1 MPCGEPRV
9 TLVALAGRD
18 ITALEVPDVDR
29 GVQAVAPIVALNPT
43 GGEILRLQR
52 SAGNAAVGRLLRA
65 GKVAPPPGPR
75 TLLRFPMPATASC
88 DKTYPSANDVLYELQ
103 RRSGLIRNTLPQVT
117 IANQADLDL
126 YLSRWWD
133 STACIELAVS
143 SGRYAILS
151 QRHVDQAKQQYVEA
165 LKLILVRA
173 EDGMHVKR
181 TDLITRN
188 SANLR
193 TEAIAALNAYGNLD
207 RFDRLS
213 PSAGYASTYIL
224 KTLNPKALNFVA
236 SNNDACTANCPL
248 TAVTMQTYLATG
260 TINTIQCDPSN
271 QGPGYLIQPDPDTQ
285 WGRQRP
291 WAATLLALQPL
302 LRNHGDFAVVEG
314 DRRASDNAPA
324 AIESQGITRYHYFN
338 VVNIRGTLY
347 YVDAFSGAVGSDLAG
362 YVTSLQTVRH
372 RFTQQR
378 LTATS
383 PGWNRALTTP
393 SGALQP

>member
-1 MPCGEPRV
+1 MGPGQH
-9 TLVALAGRD
+9 A
-18 ITALEVPDVDR
+18 ALEAPGIDRDVH
-29 GVQAVAPIVALNPT
+29 GVAPIIALNPT
-43 GGEILRLQR
+43 GSEILSLQR

-65 GKVAPPPGPR
+65 GMVAPPPQGR
-75 TLLRFPMPATASC
+75 MLMRFPGPTAASC
-88 DKTYPSANDVLYELQ
+88 DQTYGSASDVLYELQ
-103 RRSGLIRNTLPQVT
+103 RRSDLIRNALPQAT
-117 IANQADLDL
+117 IANQADLDG
-126 YLSRWWD
+126 YLNRWWD
-133 STACIELAVS
+133 STGCIELAVS
-143 SGRYAILS
+143 SAKYASLS
-151 QRHVDQAKQQYVEA
+151 QRHSDQAKAQYAEA
-165 LKLILVRA
+165 LKIILVRA

-188 SANLR
+188 SANIR
-193 TEAIAALNAYGNLD
+193 TDAVAALTTYGSLD

-224 KTLNPKALNFVA
+224 KTLNPKALNFVS

-285 WGRQRP
+285 WGGQRP
-291 WAATLLALQPL
+291 WAAAFKALQPL
-302 LRNHGDFAVVEG
+302 LSNHGDFAVVEG
-314 DRRASDNAPA
+314 DRRASDNTPA

-362 YVTSLQTVRH
+362 YVSSLQTVRH

-383 PGWNRALTTP
+383 PGWSRALTSP
-393 SGALQP
+393 SGALAP